1 MISKESLEQKLLN
14 NVVDIRFVR
23 RIPVPGRPATRRMLC
38 TKSSSLLNSTNGR
51 MSLNYKPPMGG
62 KRFNEAKQNAVIV
75 WDIFMQGFR
84 VISLEGATVLN
95 EIPANDE
102 FWQYYNQALL
112 PMTAEQ
118 KLQFMNS

>member
-1 MISKESLEQKLLN
+1 MITKEALEQKLLN
-14 NVVDIRFVR
+14 NVVDLRFMR

-51 MSLNYKPPMGG
+51 MSLNYKPPLGG
-62 KRFNEAKQNAVIV
+62 KQFNETKQNALIV
-75 WDIFMQGFR
+75 WDIFMQSFR
-84 VISLEGATVLN
+84 VVSLEGAIVLN

-102 FWQYYNQALL
+102 FWKYYNQVLL
-112 PMTAEQ
+112 AMTAEQ

>member
-1 MISKESLEQKLLN
+1 MISKEALEQKLLN
-14 NVVDIRFVR
+14 NVVDLRFVR

-38 TKSSSLLNSTNGR
+38 TKSSALLNSTNGR

-62 KRFNEAKQNAVIV
+62 KRFNEVKENALIV
-75 WDIFMQGFR
+75 WDIFMQSFR
-84 VISLEGATVLN
+84 VVSLEGATVIN

-102 FWQYYNQALL
+102 FWKYYNQVLL
-112 PMTAEQ
+112 PMSAEQ

>member
-1 MISKESLEQKLLN
+1 MISKEVLEQKLLN
-14 NVVDIRFVR
+14 NVVDLRFVR

-38 TKSSSLLNSTNGR
+38 TKSSSLLNSPNGR
-51 MSLNYKPPMGG
+51 MSLNYKPPIGG
-62 KRFNEAKQNAVIV
+62 KQFDERKENALVV
-75 WDIFMQGFR
+75 WDIFMQNFR
-84 VISLEGATVLN
+84 AVSLEGAVVLN

-102 FWQYYNQALL
+102 FWKYYNESLL

>member
-1 MISKESLEQKLLN
+1 MISKEALEQKLLN
-14 NVVDIRFVR
+14 NVVDLRFVR
-23 RIPVPGRPATRRMLC
+23 RVPVPGRPATRRMLC

-62 KRFNEAKQNAVIV
+62 KRFNEAKENALIV
-75 WDIFMQGFR
+75 WDIFMQSFR
-84 VISLEGATVLN
+84 VVSLEGATVLN

-102 FWQYYNQALL
+102 FWKYYNQVLL
-112 PMTAEQ
+112 PMSAEQ